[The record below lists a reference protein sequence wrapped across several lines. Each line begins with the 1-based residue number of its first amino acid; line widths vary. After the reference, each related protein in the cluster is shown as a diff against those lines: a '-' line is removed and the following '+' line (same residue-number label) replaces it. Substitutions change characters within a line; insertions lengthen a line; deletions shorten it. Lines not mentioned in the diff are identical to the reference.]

1 MSDPAHIDVVKPEE
15 LTAEDIAL
23 WQSFV
28 AMREDLQ
35 GPYFDV
41 RYAQAAGQ
49 VVPEARIARLK
60 NNEGRVIGYLPYQ
73 VRGRTLQPLGAPM
86 SDYHGLISA
95 NDTHIDYRKVLKK
108 LKASRLE
115 YAGWVG
121 EIDDSGKTVQLV
133 SQVAD
138 LSDGYDAYLARHSA
152 ESIKFYKNV
161 ARCQRNVE
169 KDFGGFTFNFGM
181 VTPEVLR
188 WVTELKRQQYVRSG
202 MHDVFACGWTFDLLL
217 QLAQIDDADYG
228 LRVGTLHHGE
238 VLVAAEIC
246 LLNGHVL
253 HLWFPAYAE
262 SYQRYSPGILLSL
275 RIMEYMSGR
284 GVTKVDFGAGGE
296 GYKHTM
302 TSPGAICLEGS
313 VRTQAAILSL
323 VADTVEALTPVAKG
337 RVKGVRLSLNRRLR
351 IIRACET
358 ESAGRKAA
366 FRGLWRRAI
375 SRLSRSRRAA

>member
-1 MSDPAHIDVVKPEE
+1 MSDPARVDVLKPEE
-15 LTAEDIAL
+15 LTGDDIAL

-28 AMREDLQ
+28 AVRDDLK

-41 RYAQAAGQ
+41 RYAQAAGR

-60 NNEGRVIGYLPYQ
+60 DSEGQVIGYWPYQ
-73 VRGRTLQPLGAPM
+73 IRGKTLQPLGAPM
-86 SDYHGLISA
+86 SDYHGLIA
-95 NDTHIDYRKVLKK
+95 PRDVEINYHK
-108 LKASRLE
+108 LLRQLGASRLE

-121 EIDDSGKTVQLV
+121 AMNGTGKTVPLV

-138 LSDGYDAYLARHSA
+138 MSAGYEAYLARHSA

-169 KDFGGFTFNFGM
+169 RDFGGFRFNFAT

-188 WVTELKRQQYVRSG
+188 WVTDLKREQYTRSG
-202 MHDVFACGWTFDLLL
+202 MHDVFACGWTYDLLM
-217 QLAQIDDADYG
+217 QLAEITDADYG
-228 LRVGTLHHGE
+228 LRVGTLHHGDE
-238 VLVAAEIC
+238 LVAAEIC
-246 LLNGHVL
+246 LLKGSVL

-275 RIMEYMSGR
+275 RIMEHMSER
-284 GVTKVDFGAGGE
+284 GVTQVDFGAGGE

-302 TSPGAICLEGS
+302 TSPGAVCLEGR
-313 VRTQAAILSL
+313 VNAQTPILSL
-323 VADTVEALTPVAKG
+323 LADTVEAVTPGARSKVAD
-337 RVKGVRLSLNRRLR
+337 VRLSLRRRMR

-358 ESAGRKAA
+358 EAEGRRQA
-366 FRGLWRRAI
+366 FRGLVLRAL
-375 SRLSRSRRAA
+375 SRLRVSRRAA